1 MPLLFRAYTHQVCA
15 FRRGAALPSRMNRI
29 FISYRSADG
38 TKDAS
43 RLADD
48 LGDVFGA
55 AQVFLDR
62 HDLRGGGSWREAIN
76 NAIGN
81 RPVVL
86 LLITPAFFGAR
97 HEDGRLRIDDA
108 DDPVRGEIQSAIAA
122 GATLMPLRVD
132 GAPMPSA
139 ESLPAPLRTVTEW
152 HALPLRTDDW
162 SGVDLPRIVADIET
176 LGVPRAA
183 PEGVASTVGTRRLVL
198 SSGIALAAVAGAG
211 VLLRSGYPPVD
222 TPAPEPAVPNSLDG
236 DWLLVSADG
245 QRTPAHLRQRGDA
258 VELRSEP
265 VRVDSRP
272 QWASYI
278 ASLAADGTQ
287 LTHVR
292 YTARGEVF
300 GNELDMALMLISGD
314 GSFEVAGGNLHVRIS
329 ADARMLEGKVSLN
342 TGDEEVVRLERVR

>member
-1 MPLLFRAYTHQVCA
+1 
-15 FRRGAALPSRMNRI
+15 MNRI

-48 LGDVFGA
+48 LGDAFGA
-55 AQVFLDR
+55 EQVFLDR
-62 HDLRGGGSWREAIN
+62 HDLRGGGSWREAID
-76 NAIGN
+76 NAIGK

-97 HEDGRLRIDDA
+97 HDDGHLRIEDA
-108 DDPVRGEIQSAIAA
+108 DDPVRGEILTAIAA

-132 GAPMPSA
+132 GTPMPTA
-139 ESLPAPLRTVTEW
+139 DSLPESLRTVTDR

-162 SGVDLPRIVADIET
+162 SALDLPRIVADIER
-176 LGVPRAA
+176 LGVPRSA
-183 PEGVASTVGTRRLVL
+183 EQRVASTAGKRRLIL
-198 SSGIALAAVAGAG
+198 SSGIVLAAVAGAG
-211 VLLRSGYPPVD
+211 VLLRSAYPPVGA
-222 TPAPEPAVPNSLDG
+222 PASAPAAPTTLDG

-265 VRVDSRP
+265 VRIDSRP
-272 QWASYI
+272 EWASYI

-287 LTHVR
+287 LSHVR
-292 YTARGEVF
+292 YTARGELF
-300 GNELDMALMLISGD
+300 GDELDMALMLISGD
-314 GSFEVAGGNLHVRIS
+314 GSFEVAGGNLHVRKS
-329 ADARMLEGKVSLN
+329 ADARVLEGKVSLN
-342 TGDEEVVRLERVR
+342 TGDEEVVRLERTR

>member
-1 MPLLFRAYTHQVCA
+1 MAPC
-15 FRRGAALPSRMNRI
+15 MNRI

-38 TKDAS
+38 TKDAG

-55 AQVFLDR
+55 EQVFLDR
-62 HDLRGGGSWREAIN
+62 HDLRGGGSWRQAIKI
-76 NAIGN
+76 AIGN

-97 HEDGRLRIDDA
+97 HEDGRLRVDDA
-108 DDPVRGEIQSAIAA
+108 DDPVRSEIESAIAA

-139 ESLPAPLRTVTEW
+139 DILPAPLRTVTEW

-176 LGVPRAA
+176 LGVPR
-183 PEGVASTVGTRRLVL
+183 VAFNSSTRTPGKRRLIVN
-198 SSGIALAAVAGAG
+198 SGIVLAAVLLAG
-211 VLLRSGYPPVD
+211 VLLRLAYPPSVD
-222 TPAPEPAVPNSLDG
+222 TPAPVPAMPDSLDG
-236 DWLLVSADG
+236 DWLLVSTDG
-245 QRTPAHLRQRGDA
+245 QRTPTYLRQRGDA

-265 VRVDSRP
+265 MRIDSRP
-272 QWASYI
+272 EWRSYI
-278 ASLAADGTQ
+278 ATLAAHSTQ

-292 YTARGEVF
+292 YTARGELF
-300 GNELDMALMLISGD
+300 GDELDMALMLISGD
-314 GSFEVAGGNLHVRIS
+314 GSFEVAGGNLHLRKTG
-329 ADARMLEGKVSLN
+329 DARILEGKVSLN
-342 TGDEEVVRLERVR
+342 TGDNEVVRLERAR

>member
-1 MPLLFRAYTHQVCA
+1 
-15 FRRGAALPSRMNRI
+15 MNRI

-55 AQVFLDR
+55 EQVFLDR
-62 HDLRGGGSWREAIN
+62 HDLRGGGSWREAIAS
-76 NAIGN
+76 AIGK

-97 HEDGRLRIDDA
+97 HDDGHLRIEDA

-132 GAPMPSA
+132 GAPMPTA
-139 ESLPAPLRTVTEW
+139 DSLPEPLRSVTEW

-162 SGVDLPRIVADIET
+162 SALDLPRVVADIER

-183 PEGVASTVGTRRLVL
+183 PEKSAGTAGKRRLVL

-211 VLLRSGYPPVD
+211 ILLRSAYPPVD
-222 TPAPEPAVPNSLDG
+222 ATAPLSVVPNTLDG
-236 DWLLVSADG
+236 DWFLVSTDG
-245 QRTPAHLRQRGDA
+245 QRTPAHLRQRGDT
-258 VELRSEP
+258 VELRTEP
-265 VRVDSRP
+265 VRIDSRP
-272 QWASYI
+272 EWANYI

-287 LTHVR
+287 LSHVR
-292 YTARGEVF
+292 YTARGEIF
-300 GNELDMALMLISGD
+300 GDELDMALMLISGD
-314 GSFEVAGGNLHVRIS
+314 GSFEVAGGNLHVRKS
-329 ADARMLEGKVSLN
+329 ADARILDGKVSLN
-342 TGDEEVVRLERVR
+342 TGDEEVVRLERAR

>member
-1 MPLLFRAYTHQVCA
+1 
-15 FRRGAALPSRMNRI
+15 MNRI

-55 AQVFLDR
+55 EQVFLDR
-62 HDLRGGGSWREAIN
+62 HDLRGGGSWRVAID

-86 LLITPAFFGAR
+86 LLLTPAFFGAR
-97 HEDGRLRIDDA
+97 HDDGRLRIDDA
-108 DDPVRGEIQSAIAA
+108 DDPVRGEIESAIAA
-122 GATLMPLRVD
+122 GATLIPLRVD

-139 ESLPAPLRTVTEW
+139 DTLPVPLRTVTDW

-162 SGVDLPRIVADIET
+162 SDVDLPRIVADIET
-176 LGVPRAA
+176 LGVPRTA
-183 PEGVASTVGTRRLVL
+183 PEAAARVAGRRRLVL
-198 SSGIALAAVAGAG
+198 SSGVALAAVAGAG
-211 VLLRSGYPPVD
+211 VLLRSAHSPVS
-222 TPAPEPAVPNSLDG
+222 TSAPVPAAPNTLDG

-265 VRVDSRP
+265 VRIDSRP
-272 QWASYI
+272 QWATYI

-292 YTARGEVF
+292 YTARGELF
-300 GNELDMALMLISGD
+300 GDELDMALMLISGD
-314 GSFEVAGGNLHVRIS
+314 GSFEVASGNLHVRMS
-329 ADARMLEGKVSLN
+329 ADARILEGKVSLN
-342 TGDEEVVRLERVR
+342 TGDEEVVRFERAR